1 MVSVLIVD
9 DDAQLRRALLRT
21 LSAHGF
27 ESKAASNYEEAIDQL
42 GKQPYDV
49 LLTDLRMGEKD
60 GIDLLNALQE
70 LAASPRAI
78 LMSAYATARDSQ
90 RALDLGAIRVLCK
103 PFETREVIDAIERAV
118 EASYVGSVH
127 GLSLI
132 DMLQMFH
139 YSRRSVVLE
148 LLGKDHATISLQE
161 GEIVDARVGNQEG
174 EVALRLVLTRPAGS
188 LKTRSLGEVTRTI
201 ARPFQPLLLDLLREL
216 DEHARQRNKSNGPA
230 ASTSTSPGRPS
241 ASPGGAPGRAL
252 VESTCQE
259 LVARVNGAF
268 ACELIDLDSGLSLGA
283 HSLAG
288 TAERSG
294 YVPIRT
300 LVQLFR
306 GEREATPDDPVEE
319 LQLSRKEHLLLVK
332 LLPNGRAALQL
343 AARRGANVALAWMQ
357 LRSGATS
364 MSALFPERTDVGLAS
379 QGTALHRDGDSTV

>member
-21 LSAHGF
+21 LAAHGF
-27 ESKAASNYEEAIDQL
+27 EPRAASNYDEALDQL
-42 GKQPYDV
+42 GRQPYDV
-49 LLTDLRMGEKD
+49 LLTDLRMGDKD

-148 LLGKDHATISLQE
+148 LLGKDHATISLQD
-161 GEIVDARVGNQEG
+161 GEIVDARIGNDEG
-174 EVALRLVLTRPAGS
+174 EAALRHVLTRPAGS
-188 LKTRSLGEVTRTI
+188 LKTRSLAEVTRTI

-216 DEHARQRNKSNGPA
+216 DEHARQRPSSKLPRATSSAQRQLGSAGLPA
-230 ASTSTSPGRPS
+230 RARVEAS
-241 ASPGGAPGRAL
+241 
-252 VESTCQE
+252 CQQ
-259 LVARVNGAF
+259 LVARVNGAS
-268 ACELIDLDSGLSLGA
+268 ACELIDLESGLSLGA
-283 HSLAG
+283 YSLAG

-294 YVPIRT
+294 YVPLRT

-332 LLPNGRAALQL
+332 LLPNGRSALQL
-343 AARRGANVALAWMQ
+343 AARRGTNVALAWLQ
-357 LRSGATS
+357 LRSGAS
-364 MSALFPERTDVGLAS
+364 LMSELFPAHEEPVLAA
-379 QGTALHRDGDSTV
+379 QGPSLHHEGDSTV

>member
-27 ESKAASNYEEAIDQL
+27 DSKAAGSYDEALDQL

-60 GIDLLNALQE
+60 GIDLLSAVQE
-70 LAASPRAI
+70 LKASPRAI

-103 PFETREVIDAIERAV
+103 PFETSDVIDAIQRAV
-118 EASYVGSVH
+118 EATYVGSVH

-148 LLGKDHATISLQE
+148 LLGKAHATISMQE
-161 GEIVDARVGNQEG
+161 GEIVDARSGNVEG
-174 EVALRLVLTRPAGS
+174 EAALRLTLSRPAGS

-201 ARPFQPLLLDLLREL
+201 DRSFQPLLLDLLREL
-216 DEHARQRNKSNGPA
+216 DEYARGRTLANG
-230 ASTSTSPGRPS
+230 SLSPGS
-241 ASPGGAPGRAL
+241 ARAALARDGWTPPPRAQVETCCQQL
-252 VESTCQE
+252 VD
-259 LVARVNGAF
+259 RVNGAV
-268 ACELIDLDSGLSLGA
+268 ACELVDLGTGLSLGA
-283 HSLAG
+283 YSLAG
-288 TAERSG
+288 TAERSSS
-294 YVPIRT
+294 VPIGT

-306 GEREATPDDPVEE
+306 GEREATPEDAVEE
-319 LQLSRKEHLLLVK
+319 LQLSRKEQLVFAK
-332 LLPNGRAALQL
+332 LLPNGHAVLQL
-343 AARRGANVALAWMQ
+343 AARRSTNAALAWLQ

-364 MSALFPERTDVGLAS
+364 MSALFAERKESADAS
-379 QGTALHRDGDSTV
+379 QAPALHPDGDPTV